1 MPSGVKWEALIVQPW
16 RDIPARICGS
26 LAAVFLA
33 AMMLLTV
40 ADVTLR
46 AFFNLPIRG
55 TYELIELLLTGTFF
69 VALPAVFL
77 RDDNIVVELIDGI
90 APRQVPLLK
99 RIAEGLAVLV
109 LAVMAWQAW
118 IAAADAIAFNDETA
132 DLGLP
137 KALHWI
143 ALLVGVIGSGIAALA
158 MMLRRNG
165 RA

>member
-1 MPSGVKWEALIVQPW
+1 
-16 RDIPARICGS
+16 
-26 LAAVFLA
+26 
-33 AMMLLTV
+33 MMLLTV

-77 RDDNIVVELIDGI
+77 RDDHIVVETIDSL

-99 RIAEGLAVLV
+99 RIGEALAVLV
-109 LAVMAWQAW
+109 LAVMAWQGW
-118 IAAADAIAFNDETA
+118 LAAADTIAFNDVTA

-137 KALHWI
+137 KSLHWI
-143 ALLVGVIGSGIAALA
+143 ALLTGVIGAGIAALA
-158 MMLRRNG
+158 MTLRRIG
-165 RA
+165 PR